1 MRGGRLTADNDAV
14 IAEILV
20 EDSRG
25 VFRGQI
31 GQDDI

>member
-1 MRGGRLTADNDAV
+1 MHAGNDAV

-25 VFRGQI
+25 VFRGKI
-31 GQDDI
+31 GPDDI